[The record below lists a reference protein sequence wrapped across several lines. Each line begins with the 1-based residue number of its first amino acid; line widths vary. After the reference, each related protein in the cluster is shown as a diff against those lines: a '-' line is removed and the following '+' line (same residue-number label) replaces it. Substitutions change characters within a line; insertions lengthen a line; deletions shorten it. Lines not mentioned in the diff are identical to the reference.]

1 MASPPEQID
10 DSTTHLGAGLVIEDD
25 PRLVAPADPVVE
37 VWETHWIAFR
47 LFSALYGQWRMG
59 PGGPVA
65 LDYLAIDPVARLLGI
80 KPADTAVA
88 FPALQ
93 VMEGAALNT
102 IHERAQRELQSLR

>member
-10 DSTTHLGAGLVIEDD
+10 ASTEHLGEGLVIEHD
-25 PRLVAPADPVVE
+25 PRVVPLPDPVVE
-37 VWETHWIAFR
+37 VWETHWTAFR

-65 LDYLAIDPVARLLGI
+65 LDYLAIDPVARLLRI
-80 KPADTAVA
+80 KPADTAAA
-88 FPALQ
+88 FEALQ
-93 VMEGAALNT
+93 VMEGAALTT